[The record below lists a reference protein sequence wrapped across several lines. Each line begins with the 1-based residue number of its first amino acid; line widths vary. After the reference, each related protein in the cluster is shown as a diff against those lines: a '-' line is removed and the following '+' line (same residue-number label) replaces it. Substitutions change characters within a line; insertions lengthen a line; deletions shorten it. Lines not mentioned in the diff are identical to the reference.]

1 MSKIEND
8 TGLIPEPIGPTGG
21 SDSDREYFPQCNLNV
36 TVSGIVDI
44 ALTFSILVSHDDF
57 QLFNV
62 RKQNRGTERTLK
74 FVHR

>member
-1 MSKIEND
+1 MSKIKND
-8 TGLIPEPIGPTGG
+8 TELIPEPIGPTGG
-21 SDSDREYFPQCNLNV
+21 SDGDREYFPRCNLNII
-36 TVSGIVDI
+36 VSGIVDI